1 MQKPKATRI
10 LALISGILMLV
21 GVGTRFL
28 LTLNL
33 TRLSGMA
40 ALQFGQEMAQ
50 DMEIPLSTIIP
61 MLLPKVCIL
70 PYFAVCLFAFLYQ
83 KAKVSCS
90 VICLIIGALTL
101 AVYTV
106 AEGIGSMSAVLMTVG
121 QSAHFFVYG
130 AQLWLSVPSQIQI
143 FASFGCLCAAC
154 GIELFALK
162 SSTTAGK
169 GIP

>member
-10 LALISGILMLV
+10 LALISGILMLL
-21 GVGTRFL
+21 GVGTRFF

-33 TRLSGMA
+33 TRLSGVA

-50 DMEIPLSTIIP
+50 DMEILSNVIP

-70 PYFAVCLFAFLYQ
+70 PYLAVCLFAYFS
-83 KAKVSCS
+83 KGAKRSAA
-90 VICLIIGALTL
+90 IIEIIIASLTL

-106 AEGIGSMSAVLMTVG
+106 AEGLGSMSAVLMTQG

-143 FASFGCLCAAC
+143 LASFGCLCAAV
-154 GIELFALK
+154 GIELSARK
-162 SSTTAGK
+162 AASITGERT
-169 GIP
+169 P